1 MTGDNTP
8 CKMCPVAQRP
18 NCLLVGR
25 WCLPTVRRPSPVC
38 RLPLRTA
45 PQAKHGPPCSV
56 FFVLVLG
63 LCSFFLF
70 WFFSSLV
77 PADAPDNADSLS
89 DPPGVVCSFA
99 CFSAEAPAIC
109 IPIAMRHALC
119 QNGLEHLRRHHHR
132 RRLRS
137 CALLSWSIANARWG
151 HRRRGH
157 GLSSARLAPCCITP
171 TAHRTDR
178 P

>member
-70 WFFSSLV
+70 WFFSSL
-77 PADAPDNADSLS
+77 PSMRLAASAF
-89 DPPGVVCSFA
+89 FA
-99 CFSAEAPAIC
+99 V
-109 IPIAMRHALC
+109 
-119 QNGLEHLRRHHHR
+119 
-132 RRLRS
+132 
-137 CALLSWSIANARWG
+137 
-151 HRRRGH
+151 
-157 GLSSARLAPCCITP
+157 SSAASAAS
-171 TAHRTDR
+171 TAKNLTYCAYWRARDAATQVKEWSVFSNLCAAIEPASPHTCGATLEELPRASAR
-178 P
+178 KGAKVLVLHVHVRA

>member
-70 WFFSSLV
+70 WFFSSLTSRDGAGIRPV
-77 PADAPDNADSLS
+77 HVGARSGCKGDVQSLVVTNTTS
-89 DPPGVVCSFA
+89 HSRGQHRAWWSTGSRGPLPPGPEPLPPAAMAS
-99 CFSAEAPAIC
+99 SWGAPTSDVGA
-109 IPIAMRHALC
+109 ATSGA
-119 QNGLEHLRRHHHR
+119 G
-132 RRLRS
+132 
-137 CALLSWSIANARWG
+137 A
-151 HRRRGH
+151 
-157 GLSSARLAPCCITP
+157 LAPKSVVT
-171 TAHRTDR
+171 TQTS
-178 P
+178 